1 VPGPGLGVLRGRPGQ
16 VRRDHAGA
24 DRDLAQ
30 PQRRGPV
37 PAHDRPVLD
46 GLGAEVG
53 QLGVALG
60 QGDAERAQAAHQQ
73 EPAGRRHLGGGGAA
87 QHAEQE
93 TGRHE
98 QQLEHRD
105 VLELP
110 RVEKRQA
117 QVGGHRRGE
126 QRLGDEQADS
136 QPDQR
141 AEHAEHDRVLLRQRA
156 GGHRP
161 VPLAR
166 VEAVALGVGH
176 VVDEIHRDRGE
187 AEGGRGRQGVDQPV
201 TPAER
206 RAGQRR
212 GEDEQV
218 LRPLPGPGGA
228 QHRHRPAGAAGRRGQ
243 GHVGGAGFG
252 GHRE

>member
-1 VPGPGLGVLRGRPGQ
+1 
-16 VRRDHAGA
+16 
-24 DRDLAQ
+24 
-30 PQRRGPV
+30 
-37 PAHDRPVLD
+37 VLD
-46 GLGAEVG
+46 RLGAEVG

-60 QGDAERAQAAHQQ
+60 QDHAERAQAAHRQ
-73 EPAGRRHLGGGGAA
+73 EPAGRRHVRGGGAA

-93 TGRHE
+93 ARRHA

-110 RVEKRQA
+110 RITEGQA

-126 QRLGDEQADS
+126 QRLRDEQARG
-136 QPDQR
+136 QPGQG
-141 AEHAEHDRVLLRQRA
+141 AERAEHDRVPLGQFA

-166 VEAVALGVGH
+166 VQAVTSGVGH
-176 VVDEIHRDRGE
+176 VVDEVHRDRGE
-187 AEGGRGRQGVDQPV
+187 AEDGRGDQGVEQPV
-201 TPAER
+201 APAER

-218 LRPLPGPGGA
+218 LRPLPGPGGP
-228 QHRHRPAGAAGRRGQ
+228 QHRHHPPAAVGGRGQ
-243 GHVGGAGFG
+243 DHLGGARLG

>member
-1 VPGPGLGVLRGRPGQ
+1 
-16 VRRDHAGA
+16 
-24 DRDLAQ
+24 
-30 PQRRGPV
+30 
-37 PAHDRPVLD
+37 VLD

-60 QGDAERAQAAHQQ
+60 QDHAERAQAAHQQ
-73 EPAGRRHLGGGGAA
+73 EPAGRRHVGGRGPA

-93 TGRHE
+93 AGRHE
-98 QQLEHRD
+98 QQLDHRD
-105 VLELP
+105 MLELP
-110 RVEKRQA
+110 RVTERQA
-117 QVGGHRRGE
+117 QVGGHRGGE
-126 QRLGDEQADS
+126 QRLGDEQARR
-136 QPDQR
+136 QPDQGATR
-141 AEHAEHDRVLLRQRA
+141 AEHDRVLLRQRA

-166 VEAVALGVGH
+166 VAAVPLGVGH
-176 VVDEIHRDRGE
+176 VVDEVHRDRGKT
-187 AEGGRGRQGVDQPV
+187 EGGRGRQGVDQPV
-201 TPAER
+201 TAAER

-228 QHRHRPAGAAGRRGQ
+228 QHRHHPAGAAGRRGP
-243 GHVGGAGFG
+243 GHVGGARVG

>member
-1 VPGPGLGVLRGRPGQ
+1 
-16 VRRDHAGA
+16 
-24 DRDLAQ
+24 
-30 PQRRGPV
+30 
-37 PAHDRPVLD
+37 VLD
-46 GLGAEVG
+46 RLGAEVG

-60 QGDAERAQAAHQQ
+60 QDHAERAQAAHRQ
-73 EPAGRRHLGGGGAA
+73 EPAGRRHVRGGGAA

-93 TGRHE
+93 AGRHE

-105 VLELP
+105 LLELP
-110 RVEKRQA
+110 RVQEGQA

-126 QRLGDEQADS
+126 QRLRDEQARG
-136 QPDQR
+136 QPGQG
-141 AEHAEHDRVLLRQRA
+141 AERAEHDRVPLGQFA

-166 VEAVALGVGH
+166 VQAVTFGVGH
-176 VVDEIHRDRGE
+176 VVDEVHRDRGE
-187 AEGGRGRQGVDQPV
+187 AEGGRGDQGVEQPV
-201 TPAER
+201 APAER

-228 QHRHRPAGAAGRRGQ
+228 QHRHHPAGAAGRRGQ
-243 GHVGGAGFG
+243 DHLGGARLG

>member
-1 VPGPGLGVLRGRPGQ
+1 
-16 VRRDHAGA
+16 
-24 DRDLAQ
+24 
-30 PQRRGPV
+30 
-37 PAHDRPVLD
+37 VLD
-46 GLGAEVG
+46 RLGAEVG

-60 QGDAERAQAAHQQ
+60 QDHAERAQAAHRQ
-73 EPAGRRHLGGGGAA
+73 EPAGRRHVRGGGAA

-93 TGRHE
+93 AGRHA

-105 VLELP
+105 LLELP
-110 RVEKRQA
+110 RVQEGQA

-126 QRLGDEQADS
+126 QRLRDEQARG
-136 QPDQR
+136 QPGQG
-141 AEHAEHDRVLLRQRA
+141 AERAEHDRVPLGQFA

-166 VEAVALGVGH
+166 VQAVTFGVGH
-176 VVDEIHRDRGE
+176 VVDEVHRDRGE
-187 AEGGRGRQGVDQPV
+187 AEGGRGDQGVEQPV

-212 GEDEQV
+212 GENEQV

-228 QHRHRPAGAAGRRGQ
+228 QHRHHPAAAAGRRGQ
-243 GHVGGAGFG
+243 AHLGGARVG

>member
-1 VPGPGLGVLRGRPGQ
+1 
-16 VRRDHAGA
+16 
-24 DRDLAQ
+24 
-30 PQRRGPV
+30 
-37 PAHDRPVLD
+37 VLD

-60 QGDAERAQAAHQQ
+60 QGHAECAQAAHRQ
-73 EPAGRRHLGGGGAA
+73 EPAGRRHVRGGGTA

-93 TGRHE
+93 AGRHE

-110 RVEKRQA
+110 RVTERQG

-126 QRLGDEQADS
+126 QRFGDEQARG
-136 QPDQR
+136 QTGQGATR
-141 AEHAEHDRVLLRQRA
+141 AEHDRVPLRQFA

-166 VEAVALGVGH
+166 VAAVALGVGH
-176 VVDEIHRDRGE
+176 VVDEVHRDRGE
-187 AEGGRGRQGVDQPV
+187 AEGGRGHQGVEQPV

-206 RAGQRR
+206 GAGQRR

-228 QHRHRPAGAAGRRGQ
+228 QHRHHPAAAAGRRGQ
-243 GHVGGAGFG
+243 AHLGGARVG

>member
-1 VPGPGLGVLRGRPGQ
+1 
-16 VRRDHAGA
+16 
-24 DRDLAQ
+24 
-30 PQRRGPV
+30 
-37 PAHDRPVLD
+37 VLD

-60 QGDAERAQAAHQQ
+60 QGHAERAQAAHQQ
-73 EPAGRRHLGGGGAA
+73 EPAGRRHVRGGGSA

-93 TGRHE
+93 AGRHE

-110 RVEKRQA
+110 RVTERQG

-126 QRLGDEQADS
+126 QRFGDEQARG
-136 QPDQR
+136 QADQG
-141 AEHAEHDRVLLRQRA
+141 AEHAEHDRVPLRQLA
-156 GGHRP
+156 GGDRP
-161 VPLAR
+161 AALAR
-166 VEAVALGVGH
+166 VAAVTFGVGN
-176 VVDEIHRDRGE
+176 VVDEVHRDRGE
-187 AEGGRGRQGVDQPV
+187 AEGGRGDQGVEQPV

-212 GEDEQV
+212 GENEQV

-228 QHRHRPAGAAGRRGQ
+228 QHRHHPAAAAGRRGQ
-243 GHVGGAGFG
+243 AHLGGARVG

>member
-1 VPGPGLGVLRGRPGQ
+1 
-16 VRRDHAGA
+16 
-24 DRDLAQ
+24 
-30 PQRRGPV
+30 
-37 PAHDRPVLD
+37 VLD
-46 GLGAEVG
+46 RLGAEVG

-60 QGDAERAQAAHQQ
+60 QDHAERAQAAHRQ
-73 EPAGRRHLGGGGAA
+73 EPAGRRHVRGGGAA

-93 TGRHE
+93 AGRHA

-105 VLELP
+105 LFELP
-110 RVEKRQA
+110 RVQEGQA

-126 QRLGDEQADS
+126 QRLRDEQARG
-136 QPDQR
+136 QPGQG
-141 AEHAEHDRVLLRQRA
+141 AERAEHDRVPLGQFA

-166 VEAVALGVGH
+166 VQAVTFGVGH
-176 VVDEIHRDRGE
+176 VVDEVHRDRGE
-187 AEGGRGRQGVDQPV
+187 AEGGRGHQGIDQPV

-206 RAGQRR
+206 GAGQRR

-218 LRPLPGPGGA
+218 LRPLPGPGRA
-228 QHRHRPAGAAGRRGQ
+228 QYRYRPAGAAGRLGPD
-243 GHVGGAGFG
+243 HLGGARVS

>member
-1 VPGPGLGVLRGRPGQ
+1 
-16 VRRDHAGA
+16 
-24 DRDLAQ
+24 
-30 PQRRGPV
+30 
-37 PAHDRPVLD
+37 VLD
-46 GLGAEVG
+46 RLGAEVG

-60 QGDAERAQAAHQQ
+60 QDHAERAQAAHRQ
-73 EPAGRRHLGGGGAA
+73 EPAGRRHVRGGGAA

-93 TGRHE
+93 AGRHE

-110 RVEKRQA
+110 RVTEGQA

-126 QRLGDEQADS
+126 QRLRDEQARG
-136 QPDQR
+136 QPGQG
-141 AEHAEHDRVLLRQRA
+141 AERAEHDRVPLGQFA

-166 VEAVALGVGH
+166 VQAVTSGVGH
-176 VVDEIHRDRGE
+176 VVDEVHRDRGE
-187 AEGGRGRQGVDQPV
+187 AEGGRGYQGVEQPV
-201 TPAER
+201 APAER

-212 GEDEQV
+212 GEHEQV

-228 QHRHRPAGAAGRRGQ
+228 QHRHHPADAAGRRRQ
-243 GHVGGAGFG
+243 DHLGGARFG

>member
-1 VPGPGLGVLRGRPGQ
+1 
-16 VRRDHAGA
+16 
-24 DRDLAQ
+24 
-30 PQRRGPV
+30 
-37 PAHDRPVLD
+37 VLD
-46 GLGAEVG
+46 RLGAEVG

-60 QGDAERAQAAHQQ
+60 QDHAERAQAAHRQ
-73 EPAGRRHLGGGGAA
+73 EPAGRRHVRGGGAA

-93 TGRHE
+93 AGRHE

-110 RVEKRQA
+110 RVTEGQA

-126 QRLGDEQADS
+126 QRLGDEQARG
-136 QPDQR
+136 QPGQGATR
-141 AEHAEHDRVLLRQRA
+141 AEHDRVPRGQFA

-161 VPLAR
+161 APLAR
-166 VEAVALGVGH
+166 VQAVTSGVGH
-176 VVDEIHRDRGE
+176 VVDEVHRDRGE
-187 AEGGRGRQGVDQPV
+187 AEGGRGHQGVEQPV
-201 TPAER
+201 APAER

-228 QHRHRPAGAAGRRGQ
+228 QHRHHPAGAAGRRGQ
-243 GHVGGAGFG
+243 DHLGGARLG